1 MTTVLVDNATP
12 ETDAFVE
19 KLEKNSCNM
28 VYSNDVVPRVYGFL
42 SFDSDFV
49 DNVKGLD

>member
-1 MTTVLVDNATP
+1 MPTVLIDNATS
-12 ETDAFVE
+12 ETLAFVE